1 MSDKSS
7 NLGAAIRGRS
17 MVTRDYT
24 RGVRFKAQER
34 KADERVN
41 LGMIQM
47 ISAGASIVQ
56 SGAGFAEELGENV
69 KTHERLKTGAKRIW
83 EDSPEGQS
91 GVSFDESGFE
101 EANWWDRRF
110 SKPEESINLGG
121 KEFSTSDV
129 VNLGKLDAKTSELMG
144 AFDPQTGDRKNLWDT
159 FGQKLESSPLDLS
172 NKDLDPIKYE
182 HDAPNQVQSQVN
194 VIADKTATNIIKDN
208 ATANSKNN
216 QVANLNKS
224 LDSFDPTE
232 GESFREYN
240 QRLRDAGE
248 NIKDYNYFDR
258 YTELY
263 EQ

>member
-1 MSDKSS
+1 MADKSS
-7 NLGAAIRGRS
+7 SLGAAIRGRS

-34 KADERVN
+34 KADERAN

-47 ISAGASIVQ
+47 ISAGASLVQ

-69 KTHERLKTGAKRIW
+69 KTHERLETGAKRIW

-91 GVSFDESGFE
+91 GVSFDESGFK
-101 EANWWDRRF
+101 EASWWDRRF

-159 FGQKLESSPLDLS
+159 FGQKLESSPVDLS
-172 NKDLDPIKYE
+172 NKDLDPIKYK
-182 HDAPNQVQSQVN
+182 HDDPNQLQPEVT
-194 VIADKTATNIIKDN
+194 VIADKTATDIIKNN
-208 ATANSKNN
+208 ATENSKNN
-216 QVANLNKS
+216 QVANLNKGLDS
-224 LDSFDPTE
+224 LDPME

-248 NIKDYNYFDR
+248 NVKDYNYFDR
-258 YTELY
+258 YTDLY
-263 EQ
+263 DK